1 MIRFLIRLI
10 MFGCTIFTTIH
21 FIKKFK
27 TKKQIKQNRAK
38 KFSEMHGD
46 EFSDYMD
53 YLTEDFK

>member
-1 MIRFLIRLI
+1 